1 METIKEYLKD
11 NTTLKAMLLKI
22 NDTSFKTGALEQ
34 IRLDT
39 NLSKEFIYHNY
50 FNILNLAK

>member
-11 NTTLKAMLLKI
+11 NKTLKAMLLKVE
-22 NDTSFKTGALEQ
+22 DVSFKTGALEQ

-39 NLSKEFIYHNY
+39 NLSKSFIIENY
-50 FNILNLAK
+50 FNILSICK